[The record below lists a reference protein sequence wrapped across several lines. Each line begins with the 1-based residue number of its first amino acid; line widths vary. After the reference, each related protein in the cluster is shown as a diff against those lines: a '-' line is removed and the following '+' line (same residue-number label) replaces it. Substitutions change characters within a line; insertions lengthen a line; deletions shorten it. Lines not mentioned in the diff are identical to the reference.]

1 LKAVTGIFNSQ
12 ATAER
17 AVKALSVSGIPADKI
32 TVLAP
37 GDMRTERK
45 ELESVPIQS
54 SEESGVGTALGTVI
68 GASGGL
74 WAGGV
79 IAAFIPG
86 VGLVSALG
94 LLGAALLGAAG
105 AGVGAAAGEA
115 LENRTTEGLPEDE
128 IFLYE
133 DVLRKGSTVVLVM
146 AENDENADSVRDV
159 LKAEGATAIDAA
171 RHHWW
176 SSLRGTEQ
184 EHYANS
190 GGSFDQGDEE
200 KFYRMGFEA
209 ALHARTRCMEFD
221 QVSAAMDS
229 ALEDAQRKYPG
240 VDLEKAFTRGYQRGR
255 EHYLQL
261 CDESK
266 AA

>member
-1 LKAVTGIFNSQ
+1 LKAVTGLFNSQ
-12 ATAER
+12 AKAEH

-32 TVLAP
+32 TLLAP
-37 GDMRTERK
+37 GDVRTEEK

-86 VGLVSALG
+86 VGIVSALG
-94 LLGAALLGAAG
+94 LLGAALLTAAG

-133 DVLRKGSTVVLVM
+133 DALRKGSTVVVVM
-146 AENDENADSVRDV
+146 AADEESADSVRDV
-159 LKAEGATAIDAA
+159 LTAEGATATDAA

-176 SSLRGTEQ
+176 NALRTAEQ
-184 EHYANS
+184 QHYANS
-190 GGSFDQGDEE
+190 GGSFDQGQDE

-221 QVSAAMDS
+221 QVSAEMD
-229 ALEDAQRKYPG
+229 AKLEEVQRKHPG
-240 VDLEKAFTRGYQRGR
+240 VDLENAFTRGYQRGR
-255 EHYLQL
+255 EHYQQM